1 MSAAASVVELH
12 PEPSDS
18 GSYDPKRAATPST
31 EQYAAFEVIF
41 NHFNAELFEGRL
53 SPVMLA
59 FSKKQKSLG
68 YYKHE
73 RWRRPGEERG
83 RVGEI
88 ALTPEHL
95 ADDERDVAST
105 VVHEMV
111 HLWQFTYGKAS
122 RRGYHNAEW
131 AAKMEALG
139 LVPSNTGEPG
149 GKRTG
154 QGMTHYIVEGGPFT
168 MAYEKLGRDVLLPFI
183 AGSAVLK
190 DKPEPKPADPS
201 KTKFTCPVCGDSA
214 RGKVT
219 LQIDCH
225 KCAVPMVPE
234 TPPPIPQRRPRG
246 RRSAL
251 ARAPREPP
259 KKCRPQTPRL
269 TKTRIST
276 GISSLGKT
284 PLPSMVARARPGE
297 AAQPR
302 SKSHRIQR
310 IDVGLTG

>member
-234 TPPPIPQRRPRG
+234 TPLPRPVVAIA
-246 RRSAL
+246 SA
-251 ARAPREPP
+251 APADTTEAPEGAQVGP
-259 KKCRPQTPRL
+259 GTSPTGT
-269 TKTRIST
+269 TKEVPAANTATDKDTDFDWNQLPWQDAPAVDGGESAT
-276 GISSLGKT
+276 G
-284 PLPSMVARARPGE
+284 
-297 AAQPR
+297 
-302 SKSHRIQR
+302 
-310 IDVGLTG
+310 